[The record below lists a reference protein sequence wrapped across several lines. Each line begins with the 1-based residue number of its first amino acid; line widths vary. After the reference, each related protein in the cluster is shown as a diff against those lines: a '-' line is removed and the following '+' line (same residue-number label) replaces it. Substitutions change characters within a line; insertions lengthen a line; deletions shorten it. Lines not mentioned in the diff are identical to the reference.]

1 MWCAGSWDILEMVR
15 CFVGHNFFLSNQH
28 TCVYAGYK
36 HLIIAHRLFF
46 PSTSS
51 PPLTPFYPSSKG
63 AITLTGNLFGEG
75 TGYVFMQNVGCLG
88 NETQLLQCL
97 ASATGG
103 HGCTHSQDVEVICR
117 GRSLGGLGVHASCM
131 LCLCIQY
138 YSQESCISFQSIG
151 TLITYR
157 GTFLTNLTMVQ
168 RHT

>member
-1 MWCAGSWDILEMVR
+1 MLVGSGPPYAAMDGIRGKPVWCAGSWDILEMVR

-117 GRSLGGLGVHASCM
+117 GRSLGGLGAHASCM
-131 LCLCIQY
+131 LCFASNTIVKSHAFHS
-138 YSQESCISFQSIG
+138 SQ
-151 TLITYR
+151 
-157 GTFLTNLTMVQ
+157 
-168 RHT
+168 